1 MQEKE
6 RVYQAAL
13 DAIRSSQP
21 ACVLTLIHSE
31 GSTPREAGAKMLLR
45 ADCSTVG
52 TIGGGTFEQSALDDA
67 RAAMETGVS
76 RVVEYSLQGQGEAK
90 LGICGG
96 KAKVYLEVLQPRC
109 TLLILGAGHVA
120 QPLAEFGHLLGF
132 RTVVVDDRPEFASP
146 ARFPHADELMVTDF
160 HNLAQRLIISADTFA
175 VIVTRNHEFDAV
187 VLRELLSLPLRY
199 VGMIGS
205 RNKVRA
211 VFERLL
217 SEGEPRERLSQV
229 RAPIGLNTGGHTP
242 AEIALSIMAEVVMVQ
257 HNGSGEPLSSLDNM
271 LRSDSR
277 GGHGTGHGPSDTISS
292 AS

>member
-1 MQEKE
+1 VQEKE

-45 ADCSTVG
+45 ADGSTVG